1 VLPERLGLP
10 PLGSARPFALALAI
24 DAFGSGL
31 FLPFSLLYF
40 HHVGGLSL
48 TQAGLG
54 LSIAMLMAV
63 PAPLLAGVL
72 IDRSS
77 PKRIMLLTNA
87 ARVAGFVGF
96 LFVHDLRALVAV
108 ALLVAVSDRLFWVAH
123 PALVAEFAGSGGRDR
138 WFGLTTALRC
148 AGLGAGGLLAGLV
161 VSDLGTLG
169 YQMLA
174 IANAISYGG
183 AALLVSRLQVP
194 GQGQIPV
201 AASLS
206 SRGGLRA
213 VLADRPFC
221 GVVAINLLFGIARTV
236 ILVGLPF
243 FTVQILEAPA
253 WLAGALY
260 ATYTAMIALGQT
272 SMVRRL
278 EGHRRTRALMF
289 AAVLWA
295 ISFLLVASAS
305 LLPSV
310 LLVSFLFV
318 VTGLYTAAV
327 MLHAGV
333 IDALVVEA
341 APDRVRARYVGVY
354 HLSWAVANAVAPGLF
369 AILLSW
375 QPTLPWVALALLLL
389 LAAVGVWALEARL
402 VQAAVRPAASMSG

>member
-1 VLPERLGLP
+1 M
-10 PLGSARPFALALAI
+10 I
-24 DAFGSGL
+24 
-31 FLPFSLLYF
+31 
-40 HHVGGLSL
+40 
-48 TQAGLG
+48 
-54 LSIAMLMAV
+54 
-63 PAPLLAGVL
+63 
-72 IDRSS
+72 
-77 PKRIMLLTNA
+77 
-87 ARVAGFVGF
+87 
-96 LFVHDLRALVAV
+96 
-108 ALLVAVSDRLFWVAH
+108 
-123 PALVAEFAGSGGRDR
+123 
-138 WFGLTTALRC
+138 
-148 AGLGAGGLLAGLV
+148 
-161 VSDLGTLG
+161 G
-169 YQMLA
+169 YQLLA
-174 IANAISYGG
+174 IANAISYAV
-183 AALLVSRLQVP
+183 AALLVGRLRVP
-194 GQGQIPV
+194 SQGQTPV

-206 SRGGLRA
+206 SQGGLRA

-236 ILVGLPF
+236 ILVGLPV

-305 LLPSV
+305 LLPPV
-310 LLVSFLFV
+310 LLASFLFV
-318 VTGLYTAAV
+318 VTGLYTVAV

-341 APDRVRARYVGVY
+341 APDRLRARYVGIY

-375 QPTLPWVALALLLL
+375 QPTLPWVALSLLLL

-402 VQAAVRPAASMSG
+402 VQAAVRPAATVGG